1 MQFIY
6 TISLGVS
13 SCHRHSPLWLKG
25 ACLYPWSCVFVEG
38 KGRLQLF
45 TPKDSFHVYLSDLRV
60 LQDFAFQTAMNIDAT
75 VLN

>member
-1 MQFIY
+1 M
-6 TISLGVS
+6 
-13 SCHRHSPLWLKG
+13 
-25 ACLYPWSCVFVEG
+25 EG